1 MRMTIKEVSNNYA
14 IPRSYNAIV
23 TRIFTVHSVI
33 FWICIIYVAVSPCF
47 PVYSIPIIFHW
58 NAMVAGFMPP
68 PHTSSGYMC
77 YSTQVI
83 FLSPNV
89 RIVVC

>member
-1 MRMTIKEVSNNYA
+1 MMRMTIKEVSNNYA

-47 PVYSIPIIFHW
+47 PVYSIPMYSISLECNGGRFHASATYLEW
-58 NAMVAGFMPP
+58 LHV
-68 PHTSSGYMC
+68 
-77 YSTQVI
+77 
-83 FLSPNV
+83 L
-89 RIVVC
+89 